1 MLGEGE
7 WVLGE
12 GEWVLGEGECVLGES
27 EWVLGVNLVIVDPLV
42 KLVLCI
48 YVKKSVCCV

>member
-7 WVLGE
+7 WVLC
-12 GEWVLGEGECVLGES
+12 EGECVLGES

-48 YVKKSVCCV
+48 YVQKSECAVCR